1 MTQVMNL
8 EGNHSGS
15 SGGIHLSQHVFSG
28 SSGSRG
34 KSQQTLGIVS
44 TLQKPG
50 LDANSRL
57 LTPSAGQFGV
67 LFPGK
72 KRVSGENLKAQQLGL
87 DPGALP
93 GLV

>member
-1 MTQVMNL
+1 MIQVMNL
-8 EGNHSGS
+8 EGNHSGP
-15 SGGIHLSQHVFSG
+15 SGGIHLGQRVFSRL
-28 SSGSRG
+28 SGSQG
-34 KSQQTLGIVS
+34 KSQQTLGMVS

-50 LDANSRL
+50 LNANSRL

-72 KRVSGENLKAQQLGL
+72 KRASGENLKARQLGL